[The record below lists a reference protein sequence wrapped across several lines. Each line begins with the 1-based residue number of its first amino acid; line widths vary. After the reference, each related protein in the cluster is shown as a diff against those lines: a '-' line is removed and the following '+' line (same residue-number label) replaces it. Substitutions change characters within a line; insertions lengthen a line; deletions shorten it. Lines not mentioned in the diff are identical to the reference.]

1 MNILG
6 IHGGFTLHQHD
17 AAATL
22 LIDGKLICSV
32 EEERLFR
39 QKNALG
45 LLPINAIQKCLA
57 EANLKINDIDLIA
70 LPGATYQDL
79 KHRTRSW
86 ISHYWGY
93 CPKVILVN
101 HQIAHIASS
110 FFQSGF
116 DEAMCL
122 TMDAF
127 GDNLSAALV
136 DADLNNGLKVLE
148 TRPFENSLGV
158 FYATMTNFIGF
169 KNMDEFKVMGLA
181 PYGKSDIDLSFFCKP
196 VNDGYKTDNSFF
208 RTEKNASHLE
218 RYYSSKLVDKLGE
231 ARKIGEPINDFHKNI
246 AASTQKT
253 LEDCAVSLV
262 NYLYKLTNKRKLCIS
277 GGVGLNC
284 SMNKVLSNLDYVD
297 DLFVQ
302 PASSDRGL
310 SLGCA
315 FYAAH
320 LNGEK
325 INKINNVFFGPTYSN
340 DYIRKQIKISNLSFT
355 ETSDPFSQAANLLS
369 EGKIIAWYNG
379 RSEFG
384 PRALGNRSILANPSV
399 INMKDQIN
407 SKIKFREEFR
417 PFAPSV
423 LEEKSRE
430 VFNIKS
436 KLPYMTVACDV
447 NKAWIN
453 KLPAT
458 THINNTARVQ
468 TVNLEENN
476 AYYKLIK
483 EFEKLTGLPALLNT
497 SFNIQGQPIVETP
510 LEAISTFASN
520 GIDALFIENYFI
532 EKKN

>member
-1 MNILG
+1 
-6 IHGGFTLHQHD
+6 
-17 AAATL
+17 
-22 LIDGKLICSV
+22 
-32 EEERLFR
+32 
-39 QKNALG
+39 
-45 LLPINAIQKCLA
+45 
-57 EANLKINDIDLIA
+57 
-70 LPGATYQDL
+70 
-79 KHRTRSW
+79 
-86 ISHYWGY
+86 
-93 CPKVILVN
+93 
-101 HQIAHIASS
+101 
-110 FFQSGF
+110 
-116 DEAMCL
+116 
-122 TMDAF
+122 
-127 GDNLSAALV
+127 
-136 DADLNNGLKVLE
+136 
-148 TRPFENSLGV
+148 
-158 FYATMTNFIGF
+158 
-169 KNMDEFKVMGLA
+169 
-181 PYGKSDIDLSFFCKP
+181 
-196 VNDGYKTDNSFF
+196 
-208 RTEKNASHLE
+208 
-218 RYYSSKLVDKLGE
+218 LGE

-284 SMNKVLSNLDYVD
+284 SMNKVLSNLDYIE

-340 DYIRKQIKISNLSFT
+340 DSIRKQIKISNLSFT
-355 ETSDPFSQAANLLS
+355 ETSDPFSQAANFLS

-384 PRALGNRSILANPSV
+384 PRALGNRSILANPGV

-430 VFNIKS
+430 IFNIKS

-468 TVNLEENN
+468 TVNSEENN

-510 LEAISTFASN
+510 LEAISTFAST
-520 GIDALFIENYFI
+520 GIDVLFIENYFL